1 MRRRRIEAFAGVVLA
16 LASAVVQVKAQAQ
29 VQGQAVHVD
38 IGLSART
45 GVAPLVLAKS
55 AGIFERHRLDVVL
68 HELSQKDLPLALA
81 SGGVQCAAATADAWI
96 VWNGNGVAAQQIFA
110 IDRSAGADALV
121 ARPGIAKVA
130 DLKGRAIA
138 AGPIG
143 SATYFELAWL
153 LSKSGLSIH
162 DVRVFN
168 LEPQPATAAFAAGAG
183 DLDATLSAEPF
194 LSQLR
199 DRPDAGN
206 FVATTGEAW
215 NVADTFGCS
224 ARFLAGSA
232 GAARALAESFFDAL
246 EMIRRD
252 PQKSFALMG
261 AEVHQSAEQFEASQ
275 KNVRWQDRAANRR
288 YFGREHVAF
297 AKEAGDLLLDLG
309 VIRQAPDPTRL
320 VDARFLP

>member
-1 MRRRRIEAFAGVVLA
+1 MFRMRRRRIEAAAGVVLA
-16 LASAVVQVKAQAQ
+16 LALGTAQAQ
-29 VQGQAVHVD
+29 VQAQAVHVD

-68 HELSQKDLPLALA
+68 HELSQKDLALALA
-81 SGGVQCAAATADAWI
+81 AGGVQCGAATADAWI

-130 DLKGRAIA
+130 DLKGRTIA
-138 AGPIG
+138 AGPVG

-153 LSKSGLSIH
+153 LSKNGLSIR

-168 LEPQPATAAFAAGAG
+168 LEPQTATAAFATGT
-183 DLDATLSAEPF
+183 DLDATVSAEPF

-199 DRPDAGN
+199 DRPDLAN
-206 FVATTGEAW
+206 FVATTGDAW
-215 NVADTFGCS
+215 TVADTFGCS
-224 ARFLAGSA
+224 TRFLAGNA
-232 GAARALAESFFDAL
+232 GTARALAESFFEAL

-261 AEVHQSAEQFEASQ
+261 AEVRQSAEQFEASQ

-288 YFGREHVAF
+288 YFGREHMAF

-309 VIRQAPDPTRL
+309 LIKQAPDPTRL
-320 VDARFLP
+320 VDSRFVP